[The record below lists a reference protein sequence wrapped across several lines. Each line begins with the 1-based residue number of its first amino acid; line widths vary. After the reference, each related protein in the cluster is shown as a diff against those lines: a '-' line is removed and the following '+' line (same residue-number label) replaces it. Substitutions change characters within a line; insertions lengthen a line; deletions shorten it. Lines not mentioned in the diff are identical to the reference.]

1 MSGRDDRDRDRGTGG
16 FIRELKRI
24 DRRRRTRHEREKKG
38 VWFGLGMIG
47 LVGWSVAVPTIIGA
61 AAGILLDTRTDTSYS
76 WTIMLLF
83 AGVITGSVIAWM
95 WVNREQQKIRSEKER
110 EKEQELK
117 EKEE

>member
-1 MSGRDDRDRDRGTGG
+1 MSKGTGG
-16 FIRELKRI
+16 FIRELKRR
-24 DRRRRTRHEREKKG
+24 DDRRRTRDEREKKG

-47 LVGWSVAVPTIIGA
+47 LVGWSVAVPTVIGA
-61 AAGILLDTRTDTSYS
+61 AAGILLDTRTDSSYS

-95 WVNREQQKIRSEKER
+95 WINREQKKIRAEKER
-110 EKEQELK
+110 AR

>member
-1 MSGRDDRDRDRGTGG
+1 MSERKNGTGG

-24 DRRRRTRHEREKKG
+24 DRRRSTRDEREKKG

-47 LVGWSVAVPTIIGA
+47 LVGWSVAIPTLIGA
-61 AAGILLDTRTDTSYS
+61 AAGILLDTRTDTRYS

-95 WVNREQQKIRSEKER
+95 WVNREQQKIRSEKDR
-110 EKEQELK
+110 EKE

>member
-1 MSGRDDRDRDRGTGG
+1 MSGGDDRPGDTGTGG

-24 DRRRRTRHEREKKG
+24 DRQRRTRQERERKG

-47 LVGWSVAVPTIIGA
+47 LVGWSVAVPTVLGA

-95 WVNREQQKIRSEKER
+95 WISREQKKIR
-110 EKEQELK
+110 K
-117 EKEE
+117 EKGEE